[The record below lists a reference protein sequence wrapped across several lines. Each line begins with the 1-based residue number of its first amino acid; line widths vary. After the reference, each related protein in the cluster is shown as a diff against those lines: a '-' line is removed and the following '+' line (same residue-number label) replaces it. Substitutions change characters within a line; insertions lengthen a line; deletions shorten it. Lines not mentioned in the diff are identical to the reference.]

1 MIPPSS
7 RWHFDNSTVPCLR
20 RVSFNIFKLGD
31 TKNLEVKE
39 KKVVLTA
46 REENS
51 FNLYKPS
58 HPTGFCYNYL
68 CPGHRGLTSVN
79 RREPAFSQGNSN

>member
-20 RVSFNIFKLGD
+20 RVSFNIFKLVD

-39 KKVVLTA
+39 KKL
-46 REENS
+46 
-51 FNLYKPS
+51 F
-58 HPTGFCYNYL
+58 
-68 CPGHRGLTSVN
+68 
-79 RREPAFSQGNSN
+79 